1 MTEIIYHLRKIYDT
15 VIDMGEEDSF
25 GTLAEVEAS
34 IAADYEYAQQLTCEG
49 GETPATVELLS
60 DAATDPAIRRLVWT
74 FTDGS
79 GLIQTDVFRIA
90 VANDDQIAVYRQDQ
104 AEKAEWAASSR
115 RDVCRA

>member
-1 MTEIIYHLRKIYDT
+1 MSEMIYRLHKIYDT
-15 VIDMGEEDSF
+15 VMEMGEEVSF

-49 GETPATVELLS
+49 GETPATVELLT

-79 GLIQTDVFRIA
+79 GLIQTDVFQIA
-90 VANDDQIAVYRQDQ
+90 VANDDEIASHRRQQ
-104 AEKAEWAASSR
+104 AETAEWAANSR
-115 RDVCRA
+115 RDICRA